1 MQYDVIPITQSEI
14 NNLTV
19 VQTKMLRTAQQ
30 KKDELYR
37 KAEKELANFLE
48 MIMGSGMLNS
58 TLYEAKKTELNNEC
72 KYQSD
77 ILADNLIYNMS
88 LNEPTT
94 GDELGDNGHETGEQ
108 VGYIVDYSL
117 TYSERYVIVRD
128 YYLSIENHGERMSL
142 YMADDT
148 AKKYLASYYSTLYDV
163 LYNYSK

>member
-1 MQYDVIPITQSEI
+1 MQYDIIPITQTELKS
-14 NNLTV
+14 LTV

-37 KAEKELANFLE
+37 KAEKELASFSE
-48 MIMGSGMLNS
+48 IIMGSGMVNS
-58 TLYEAKKTELNNEC
+58 SLYEAKKTELENEC

-94 GDELGDNGHETGEQ
+94 GDDIGGDGNETGEQ
-108 VGYIVDYSL
+108 TGYIVDYSL
-117 TYSERYVIVRD
+117 SYNERYVIVRN
-128 YYLSIENHGERMSL
+128 YYLSIQDRNERMSL

-163 LYNYSK
+163 LYTYSR